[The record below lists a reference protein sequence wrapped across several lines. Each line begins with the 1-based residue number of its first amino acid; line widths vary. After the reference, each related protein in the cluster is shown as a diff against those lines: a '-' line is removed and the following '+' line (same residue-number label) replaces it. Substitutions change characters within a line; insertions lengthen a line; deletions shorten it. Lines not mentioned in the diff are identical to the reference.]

1 MSICTLVKYEGQLK
15 GVICIDEAF
24 NEILATLNYYQ
35 QGQISYP
42 ILLDETTK
50 IIQHPKVPHATE
62 VTYHPTFTYLQ
73 TLETGSGV
81 DDMISS
87 ILRLVAAHC

>member
-42 ILLDETTK
+42 FLLDETTK
-50 IIQHPKVPHATE
+50 IIQHPILPVHL
-62 VTYHPTFTYLQ
+62 HGQ
-73 TLETGSGV
+73 TWKTRQNYKF
-81 DDMISS
+81 SS
-87 ILRLVAAHC
+87 ILIKLGDNS